1 MEFHRMD
8 VEFYFPDLQEPT
20 NLINILQED
29 AEFTPTRMVN
39 HFQTALEATPPLY
52 DDYSTNNMDLAY
64 QAILSVLDDF
74 VKDSIQP
81 IVP

>member
-8 VEFYFPDLQEPT
+8 VEFYLPDLQELT
-20 NLINILQED
+20 HLINIQQED
-29 AEFTPTRMVN
+29 AEFTLTRVVN
-39 HFQTALEATPPLY
+39 HFQTPLKATPPLY

-81 IVP
+81 IVS